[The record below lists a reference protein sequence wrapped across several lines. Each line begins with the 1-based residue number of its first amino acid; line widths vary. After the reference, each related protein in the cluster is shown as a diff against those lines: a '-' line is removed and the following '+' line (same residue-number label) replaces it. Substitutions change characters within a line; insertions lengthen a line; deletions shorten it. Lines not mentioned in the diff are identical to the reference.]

1 MARCVQAAHLRLH
14 NQPIDDQT
22 FAALYTMRA
31 QHRAAAPR
39 RQIAPLT
46 PTNGEEKEEV
56 NGPDS
61 NGSIQRRNDP

>member
-1 MARCVQAAHLRLH
+1 MARRVQAAHHRLH

-22 FAALYTMRA
+22 FAALYTMTA

-46 PTNGEEKEEV
+46 PTMVKTTMV
-56 NGPDS
+56 K
-61 NGSIQRRNDP
+61 RRSK

>member
-1 MARCVQAAHLRLH
+1 MARCVQAAHHRLH

-22 FAALYTMRA
+22 FAALYTMTA

-46 PTNGEEKEEV
+46 PTMVKTTMV
-56 NGPDS
+56 KTTMVK
-61 NGSIQRRNDP
+61 RRSK

>member
-1 MARCVQAAHLRLH
+1 MARCVQAARHRLH

-22 FAALYTMRA
+22 FAALYTMLA

-46 PTNGEEKEEV
+46 PTMVKTTINNGEDNNGEEKE
-56 NGPDS
+56 
-61 NGSIQRRNDP
+61 